1 MFTDE
6 NWRGKMQGA
15 SAEIDSRFGERFYI
29 GMAQRRP
36 NHAVEPSGEGVFEID
51 AVFSYRSETAFRHEA
66 TTRQAGG
73 TLVETR
79 VPTVSFS
86 HRACPVMIKHGDV
99 LTRFADGTQWE
110 VKAIKPD
117 GVSRIVLDLVQRG
130 VQAQ

>member
-29 GMAQRRP
+29 GMAKREP
-36 NHAVEPSGEGVFEID
+36 NARVKPSGDGAFEID
-51 AVFSYRSETAFRHEA
+51 AVFSYRSETVFRHDA

-73 TLVETR
+73 LLVETR
-79 VPTVSFS
+79 TPTVSFS
-86 HRACPVMIKHGDV
+86 HRACPVMIQHGDV
-99 LTRFADGTQWE
+99 LTRVADGSQWE
-110 VKAIKPD
+110 VKKVKPD

-130 VQAQ
+130 VQEQ